1 MSTVVVLMSPGRPAG
16 EGADGLEPAV
26 QRNPPNPPLLAGRNM
41 SQCLHEAETMFRE
54 PMPPPLISPLKRKS
68 LGDLP
73 DYVSKR
79 QAIASPGEVSPRGFV
94 PGPGLQQQQ
103 QQQPGGGPHP
113 VNIQP
118 RPNGYATALGP
129 PAPSPIVS
137 AAPYNP
143 APTGRRRGRPP
154 KSSQGTWQVSTYQ
167 PITPAPPIAPSTTTP
182 APQPQQQPQ
191 QQPQPQPHSP
201 GLHVQQQQQPQ
212 QPPVPDPKARKKPF
226 PEIAPR
232 PALPPN
238 NEAEYQTWRDET
250 YRREYYQVQSSSSA
264 GEPAPRE
271 RERDRERDRPSS
283 MYAPI
288 LPRPR
293 SPLPP
298 MREMPRAEAEPRGGR
313 GGSPG
318 QDGSG
323 KEAQAAAAGEGVK
336 T

>member
-1 MSTVVVLMSPGRPAG
+1 MESFFNEAEKRFVLAEMIKLSQLDVNVLVNFVKAHGIQPDWLHMQLPG
-16 EGADGLEPAV
+16 
-26 QRNPPNPPLLAGRNM
+26 GRNM
-41 SQCLHEAETMFRE
+41 SQCLHAAETMFRE

-79 QAIASPGEVSPRGFV
+79 QAIASPGEVSPRGFA
-94 PGPGLQQQQ
+94 PGPGLQ
-103 QQQPGGGPHP
+103 PATGPHP
-113 VNIQP
+113 INIQP
-118 RPNGYATALGP
+118 RPNGYALAP
-129 PAPSPIVS
+129 PAPSPTVS

-167 PITPAPPIAPSTTTP
+167 PITPAPIA
-182 APQPQQQPQ
+182 
-191 QQPQPQPHSP
+191 HP
-201 GLHVQQQQQPQ
+201 GLHVPQAQQP
-212 QPPVPDPKARKKPF
+212 PPAHPVPDPKSRKKTL

-232 PALPPN
+232 PAQVLPTT
-238 NEAEYQTWRDET
+238 EAEYQNWRDET
-250 YRREYYQVQSSSSA
+250 YRREYYQVQSTA
-264 GEPAPRE
+264 EPPPPRG
-271 RERDRERDRPSS
+271 DRPTS

-298 MREMPRAEAEPRGGR
+298 MRELPRPASAEPRQFR
-313 GGSPG
+313 ATPPANTAEPA
-318 QDGSG
+318 
-323 KEAQAAAAGEGVK
+323 KEPQTAAAADGVK